1 MCGAEFMCHG
11 QHSNHRENRAR
22 RGGQVDHRRGANTL
36 SQAYFSACHGSLL
49 MEESITKRVKTMV
62 CPPLGPSLRMAP
74 LSLLC
79 RTRLMN
85 ITVNDD
91 LLAYIDPL
99 TPDEHAALERSILA
113 EGCRDALVLWGEVL
127 VDGHNRYGICQKHGI
142 AFNTV
147 QNTHF
152 KSLDDVHLWMI
163 EQHLGRRSVSDFQ
176 RGVLAL
182 RKKDILAA
190 RRQLPKEA
198 APAAKGD
205 EPVAA
210 LQPWEG
216 EDEPM
221 VTRESM
227 AKAARV
233 SSATIQQI
241 EKIQKSATPELV
253 EAVKAGTISIN
264 AAATVASLPAEAQV
278 AAAAGG
284 KKELQQAARQ
294 VRNAQAVA
302 RTAPESTEGT
312 IARLKQTVE
321 ELKMENAALKA
332 KLAELGA

>member
-1 MCGAEFMCHG
+1 
-11 QHSNHRENRAR
+11 
-22 RGGQVDHRRGANTL
+22 
-36 SQAYFSACHGSLL
+36 
-49 MEESITKRVKTMV
+49 
-62 CPPLGPSLRMAP
+62 
-74 LSLLC
+74 
-79 RTRLMN
+79 MN

-99 TPDEHAALERSILA
+99 TPDELAALERSILA

-264 AAATVASLPAEAQV
+264 AAATVASLPAQEQV

-321 ELKMENAALKA
+321 ALKTENAALKA

>member
-1 MCGAEFMCHG
+1 MQLGMMGLGRMGGSMVSRLLRAEHECVVFDARAVAVQTLVRTGAVGAASIKQFVALLSKPRTIWLMLPAG
-11 QHSNHRENRAR
+11 A
-22 RGGQVDHRRGANTL
+22 VD
-36 SQAYFSACHGSLL
+36 
-49 MEESITKRVKTMV
+49 
-62 CPPLGPSLRMAP
+62 
-74 LSLLC
+74 
-79 RTRLMN
+79 
-85 ITVNDD
+85 
-91 LLAYIDPL
+91 
-99 TPDEHAALERSILA
+99 AALDELLPCLEA
-113 EGCRDALVLWGEVL
+113 GDVL

-152 KSLDDVHLWMI
+152 KTLDDVHLWMI

-190 RRQLPKEA
+190 RRQLPREP

-205 EPVAA
+205 EPVAD
-210 LQPWEG
+210 LQPWES
-216 EDEPM
+216 EAEPM

-264 AAATVASLPAEAQV
+264 AAATVASLPAQEQV